1 MNDKGKN
8 KREWVKTVAIIFLSI
23 MLVLTFFSNTIMNYS
38 LPEVA
43 AQYVQSGDITL
54 KVRGNGNIESGDLYN
69 VKIAGTRKVASVEV
83 REGDTVQEGTVLCVL
98 SSQDSL
104 ELEEARTALK
114 NAQKEFDTLLL
125 SGNLNAS
132 VMNVAGSSESTS
144 DYKQEILTLQKEVEA
159 AEDEVKKW
167 QDTYDAYQV
176 QIDWES
182 IGLCVDTSEEEKAVK
197 DAKDAMEKALHALTE
212 AQNHQSALQGELDYQ
227 IGIGAEES
235 LIESLESQLT
245 KATYAVIVAQS
256 TYNNTSLAYEKAQK
270 ALADK
275 QEGDATNQEIENMKN
290 LQAHVLVDLTKAQK
304 LLEDKK
310 ALLEEA
316 VKNIN
321 DEIALASL
329 QDAIAQAKDKVEQ
342 LEKEVS
348 GAEVVA
354 PISGTITAVHVRSGL
369 ETPEDGVVF
378 TIQPEGEEYTLSF
391 SVTNEQAK
399 NLRVGDMAEP
409 VNSWMYDDISII
421 LDSIRPDKT
430 NPTKNKLLTFLVKGD
445 NVVENQSLNVTVGQ
459 KSATYEMVVPN
470 SAIREDNNGKFVLIV
485 EAKSSPLGNRYIA
498 RRADVKVVA
507 SDDTMS
513 AVDGELSGWEFVITT
528 SNKPIENGQQV
539 RLAE

>member
-54 KVRGNGNIESGDLYN
+54 KVRGSGIIESGDLYN
-69 VKIAGTRKVASVEV
+69 VKIAGTRKVSSVEV
-83 REGDTVQEGTVLCVL
+83 REGDEVEEGTVLCVL
-98 SSQDSL
+98 SSEDSL
-104 ELEEARTALK
+104 ELEEAKTALK
-114 NAQKEFDTLLL
+114 TAQKEFDALLL
-125 SGNLNAS
+125 SGSLNAS

-182 IGLCVDTSEEEKAVK
+182 IGLCVDTTEEEKAVK
-197 DAKDAMEKALHALTE
+197 EAKDAMEKAMHALTE
-212 AQNHQSALQGELDYQ
+212 AQNHQAALQGELDYQ
-227 IGIGAEES
+227 VSIGAEES

-275 QEGDATNQEIENMKN
+275 QDDDATNSEIENMKN

-304 LLEDKK
+304 LLADKK
-310 ALLEEA
+310 AELDEV

-321 DEIALASL
+321 DEITLASL
-329 QDAIAQAKDKVEQ
+329 QEKITEAKAEVER
-342 LEKEVS
+342 LEKEVT

-354 PISGTITAVHVRSGL
+354 PISGTVTAVHVRSGL

-378 TIQPEGEEYTLSF
+378 TIRPEGEEYTLSF

-409 VNSWMYDDISII
+409 VNSWMYEDMSIV

-430 NPTKNKLLTFLVKGD
+430 NPTKNKLLTFRVTGD
-445 NVVENQSLNVTVGQ
+445 YIVENQSLNVTVGQ
-459 KSATYEMVVPN
+459 KSTNYEIIVPN

-498 RRADVKVVA
+498 KRADVKVIA

-513 AVDGELSGWEFVITT
+513 AVEGELNGWEFVITT
-528 SNKPIENGQQV
+528 SNKPVENGQQV